1 MLLILALFVTGLL
14 GPAPAVPMSPLM
26 TVNVQLGLFIL
37 LAFQLQLQAPTSQV
51 SKSLLNHTI
60 ISIKLKN
67 CYIYAVNFKL
77 RTNPTQ
83 TDFFYLL
90 IVNKVFGKKYLILSF
105 FLCVPVVYLNLNV

>member
-51 SKSLLNHTI
+51 SKSLLNH
-60 ISIKLKN
+60 ISIKLWDYYD
-67 CYIYAVNFKL
+67 CAVNFKL
-77 RTNPTQ
+77 WTNPTQ
-83 TDFFYLL
+83 TDFYYLL
-90 IVNKVFGKKYLILSF
+90 IVNKVFEKK
-105 FLCVPVVYLNLNV
+105 N

>member
-51 SKSLLNHTI
+51 SKSLLNH
-60 ISIKLKN
+60 ISIKLWDYYD
-67 CYIYAVNFKL
+67 CAVNFKL
-77 RTNPTQ
+77 WTNPTQ

-90 IVNKVFGKKYLILSF
+90 IVNKVFEKKYLILTF
-105 FLCVPVVYLNLNV
+105 FLCVVYLNLNV